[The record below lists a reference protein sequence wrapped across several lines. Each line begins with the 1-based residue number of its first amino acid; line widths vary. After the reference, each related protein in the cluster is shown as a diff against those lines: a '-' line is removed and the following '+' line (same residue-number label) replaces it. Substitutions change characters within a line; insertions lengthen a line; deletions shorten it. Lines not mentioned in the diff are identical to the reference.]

1 MVRHSFFAIALLGT
15 IAGCTG
21 VVVQDAPAP
30 RASYDHRDFDF
41 ATDKGAILTIIAG
54 NPFGGPQKEFDTLVR
69 RHMYG
74 QNRELAAEFVASHSA
89 RTNPLYK
96 VVVAFNKELGI
107 SPNEMCAAPLALPS
121 VPHQRRF
128 RIDIAFCKGDASQS
142 DTSGYADN
150 VSSTADP
157 NFASLIRQ
165 ATYTML
171 PDEAGADLYENSENT
186 RP

>member
-30 RASYDHRDFDF
+30 RANYYERDFDF
-41 ATDKGAILTIIAG
+41 ATEKGAILTIIAG
-54 NPFGGPQKEFDTLVR
+54 NPFGGPQKEFEALVR

-74 QNRELAAEFVASHSA
+74 QNRELPTEFVVSHSD

-107 SPNEMCAAPLALPS
+107 SPNEMCAAPLALRS
-121 VPHQRRF
+121 VPQQRQL
-128 RIDIAFCKGDASQS
+128 RIDIAFCKGDASES
-142 DTSGYADN
+142 DTSGYADKISN
-150 VSSTADP
+150 TADP

-165 ATYTML
+165 ATFTML
-171 PDEAGADLYENSENT
+171 PEEGETERDRRSENIT
-186 RP
+186 P